1 MWPLQVSVKVL
12 GRTTAH
18 CEGRPVIISP
28 ADDQH
33 CILPPVS
40 QTINYIHAYS
50 LRVIARSKDIYTRL
64 NATC

>member
-1 MWPLQVSVKVL
+1 MWTLQVSVKVL

-33 CILPPVS
+33 CVLPPVN
-40 QTINYIHAYS
+40 QTMNSILAYS
-50 LRVIARSKDIYTRL
+50 LRVLARSKDIYTRL
-64 NATC
+64 NATR